1 LIYFL
6 SEADVPLYVKDPETE
21 EAVRS
26 YAARQGLGVTAAIK
40 DAVMQAEARLSE
52 ERQAR
57 IDRKLAAM
65 KAIQERYASLP
76 VIDPSVN
83 ADDWMY
89 DENGLP
95 H

>member
-1 LIYFL
+1 MGL
-6 SEADVPLYVKDPETE
+6 SVKNVELE
-21 EAVRS
+21 RRVREL
-26 YAARQGLGVTAAIK
+26 AARRGLGVTKALRLAVDNELAKDDPPTRDPEAIRAA
-40 DAVMQAEARLSE
+40 VRE
-52 ERQAR
+52 
-57 IDRKLAAM
+57 
-65 KAIQERYASLP
+65 IQERWAALP